1 MNAVHGS
8 IIENLKQI
16 EIIYEETIDAF
27 KKDRT
32 NTGDSKEVTVSQ
44 FIASYLSNDY
54 QVKSTSKI
62 YSRTQETNNID
73 CVVLS
78 PNHPRL
84 ITPKREV
91 ILAEG
96 VFAAIEVKP
105 DISTLTEKSEFQR
118 GLNQIKSVKNI
129 IRDVDRLE
137 LTGFLGEEPTPKY
150 YDKIP
155 GVIFSSKSTELRK
168 TVDYICENVRE
179 GKLDHEEIPDLI
191 VCLDKGLIFYSPVF
205 SSTGIGQ
212 NLKSKLSSIPQKAFV
227 TYTSSEKP
235 MILIMFLR
243 YFLNFASP
251 HMLLTDFV
259 VKKYLTDIET
269 NFVVKLLDADKMF
282 IKK

>member
-1 MNAVHGS
+1 M
-8 IIENLKQI
+8 
-16 EIIYEETIDAF
+16 
-27 KKDRT
+27 
-32 NTGDSKEVTVSQ
+32 
-44 FIASYLSNDY
+44 
-54 QVKSTSKI
+54 
-62 YSRTQETNNID
+62 
-73 CVVLS
+73 
-78 PNHPRL
+78 
-84 ITPKREV
+84 
-91 ILAEG
+91 EG

-118 GLNQIKSVKNI
+118 GLYQIKSVKSI

-137 LTGFLGEEPTPKY
+137 LTGFPGKESTPKY

-155 GVIFSSKSTELRK
+155 SVIFSSKSTELRK

-191 VCLDKGLIFYSPVF
+191 VCLDKGLIFYSPYF

-212 NLKSKLSSIPQKAFV
+212 NLESKLPSIPQKAFV
-227 TYTSSEKP
+227 TYASSDKP

-243 YFLNFASP
+243 YFLNFTSP
-251 HMLLTDFV
+251 HLLLTDFV

>member
-137 LTGFLGEEPTPKY
+137 LTGFPGEETTPKY

-155 GVIFSSKSTELRK
+155 SVIFSSKSTELRK

-179 GKLDHEEIPDLI
+179 RKLDHEEIPDLI

-205 SSTGIGQ
+205 SSTDIGQ
-212 NLKSKLSSIPQKAFV
+212 NLKSKLPSIPKKAFV
-227 TYTSSEKP
+227 TYASSEKP

-243 YFLNFASP
+243 YFLNFPSP